1 MGGHTVRRAAERA
14 GAPVPADDATLRA
27 EGEGAGAQTSTS
39 GEGSSGAGTHS
50 RTRGGGRTEAA
61 RRRAAQRA
69 ARISAGTEELEQRLA
84 DLLRGGL
91 AGAEQAGYAPWEEI
105 AARMVDSQAPGLAA
119 RVRGLGSVAGSG
131 EGWPER
137 LLAECALLHLLAR
150 AWEGRDALPT
160 PLAETVR
167 TRVGLTVGTSEL
179 LADGDALLRDEW
191 LVLAQRD
198 TEEGR
203 LTARRIWLYGRATGR
218 SAMLLSFAAGGRA
231 PETELPVGAVL
242 DAELAYYPGGSP
254 LRAALGERHGA
265 PLPGFRPTGGSI
277 PEALETYA
285 RALHGDPWLEGWP
298 YVLRDVVPIP
308 PSEGGASAAG
318 PAQPRPR
325 TATGWQLASDGADV
339 ALPVAPETGSRALWK
354 LLAMSADGPLTV
366 FGECGHHGF
375 TPHTAW
381 FESRPV
387 TL

>member
-1 MGGHTVRRAAERA
+1 MGGHTVRRPAERA
-14 GAPVPADDATLRA
+14 GTPMPADDATLRA
-27 EGEGAGAQTSTS
+27 EGEGAGAETGMS
-39 GEGSSGAGTHS
+39 GEGSSGAGTPAPAQS
-50 RTRGGGRTEAA
+50 RSRTEAA
-61 RRRAAQRA
+61 HRRAAQRA

-91 AGAEQAGYAPWEEI
+91 AGAEQAGYALWEEI

-119 RVRGLGSVAGSG
+119 RVRELGSVAGSG

-150 AWEGRDALPT
+150 AWEGRDTLPR

-167 TRVGLTVGTSEL
+167 TRVGLTVETSEL
-179 LADGDALLRDEW
+179 LADGDALIRDEW

-203 LTARRIWLYGRATGR
+203 LTARRIWLYGRGTGR

-231 PETELPVGAVL
+231 PEPALPVGAAL
-242 DAELAYYPGGSP
+242 DADVAYYPGGSP
-254 LRAALGERHGA
+254 LRVALGERHGA
-265 PLPGFRPTGGSI
+265 PMPGFPPAGGSI

-285 RALHGDPWLEGWP
+285 HALHGDPWLEGWP

-308 PSEGGASAAG
+308 PPEGGASATG

-325 TATGWQLASDGADV
+325 TATGWQLASAGADV
-339 ALPVAPETGSRALWK
+339 ALPLAPGTSPRALWK

-381 FESRPV
+381 LGSRPV